1 MIGKRLGLI
10 LGATDESASGW
21 RVGFEDGVLVGEK
34 FTLDVDGTVFV
45 GIFEGLQAGQS
56 LGLLVGRQVGSARG
70 CLVGICDDFPL
81 GWLDGKHFVAD

>member
-1 MIGKRLGLI
+1 MIGKLLGLI

-21 RVGFEDGVLVGEK
+21 REGFEDGVLVGEM
-34 FTLDVDGTVFV
+34 FALDVDGT

-56 LGLLVGRQVGSARG
+56 LGLLVGRQVGYARG

-81 GWLDGKHFVAD
+81 GWLDGK